1 MREYILY
8 AELASSDEGEWLEEL
23 PVQAESLRDAR
34 MGALTWARKQ
44 AREYDAKVLDA
55 YAICDE
61 TGEQSQ

>member
-8 AELASSDEGEWLEEL
+8 AELATHDDGEWLEEL
-23 PVQAESLRDAR
+23 PVQAENLQEAHTLSRK
-34 MGALTWARKQ
+34 WARQQ

-61 TGEQSQ
+61 TGEQSN